1 MRYYV
6 VIRSLSLAMKQLR
19 RHLLRNLLLTLLSLL
34 IILILVASLLYF
46 YLDKQLP
53 DVDELKSVQLPIPM
67 KIYTSD
73 GQPVAEFGELHRN
86 LVRLNEVPTL
96 MVKAFLATEDQ
107 RFLEHHGVDFYGL
120 LRAASEVLITG
131 TKVQG
136 GSTIT
141 MQVARNF
148 YLSREKTFLR
158 KFTEILL
165 SLKIEREFTKDQ
177 ILELYLN
184 KIFLGNRAYGIAAAA
199 QVYFDKTLNQ
209 LTLPEMATIAGLP
222 KAPSAINPLV
232 NPIAAKQRRDHV
244 LARMFE
250 LGYISK
256 SVYESAIKTPM
267 QTHPDAESG
276 VMVKAPY
283 VAEMVRDMMYKSFGD
298 AIYTK
303 GYSVYTT
310 LNATQQLAANKALR
324 TALLAYDRRHG
335 YRGPEKN
342 IAPLDPAKLTHTLNT
357 LHHISSINDLQAAI
371 VTLITDQGVMAL
383 LSNNQS
389 ILIPWEG
396 LAWTMPQLDIT
407 QLIPPPKALRNKV
420 HVGDI
425 IRVQNQ
431 NNSWEL
437 AQIPKVQGALVA
449 LNPQNGAISALV
461 GGFDYY
467 LSKFNRVIQAER
479 QPGSGFKPFIYA
491 AALAKGYTLA
501 NVFNDAP
508 LVFDIPGRDE
518 PWRPQNDN
526 HIFSGP
532 TRLRVALAKSIN
544 LVSVRLLQ
552 AIDVPYVLA
561 YVKRFGFNPKKL
573 PRNLSLALG
582 TGEVTPIELARAYA
596 VFANGGYRIT
606 PYLINHITDEQGEI
620 IYQAEP
626 KIACE
631 DCLIGKIEPPL
642 NAKDSPFAPQAI
654 PSDIAFLMT
663 SALKDVIRY
672 GTGSQARV
680 LGRHDLAGKTGT
692 TSDYVDTWFTGFNSD
707 LVATVWIGFDQP
719 GSVLEYGA
727 KAALPMWIDFMR
739 VALQGKPERTMP
751 QPADIITASIDPMT
765 GYLLPEGAPGSIL
778 EYFRKDNLPNTSTT
792 EETIPSEE
800 FPEGQ
805 IDTIDSSQL
814 EQNTPPNNEP
824 LF

>member
-1 MRYYV
+1 M
-6 VIRSLSLAMKQLR
+6 
-19 RHLLRNLLLTLLSLL
+19 LLSLFITL
-34 IILILVASLLYF
+34 IVAASILYI

-67 KIYTSD
+67 RIYTSD
-73 GQPVAEFGELHRN
+73 GQAIAEFGELHRN
-86 LVRLNEVPTL
+86 LVKLNEVPNL

-120 LRAASEVLITG
+120 LRAATEVLLTG
-131 TKVQG
+131 SKVQG

-165 SLKIEREFTKDQ
+165 SLKIEREFTKEQ

-184 KIFLGNRAYGIAAAA
+184 KIFLGNRAYGVAAAA
-199 QVYFDKTLNQ
+199 QVYFNKTLNQ

-222 KAPSAINPLV
+222 KAPSAINPLI

-244 LARMFE
+244 LTRMFE

-256 SVYESAIKTPM
+256 ASYETAIATPM
-267 QTHPDAESG
+267 LTQAQTDTG
-276 VMVKAPY
+276 GMIKAPY
-283 VAEMVRDMMYKSFGD
+283 VAEMVRDMMYKSFGED
-298 AIYTK
+298 SYLK
-303 GYSVYTT
+303 GYNVYTT
-310 LNATQQLAANKALR
+310 INSAQQLAANKALR
-324 TALLAYDRRHG
+324 TSLLAYDKRHG
-335 YRGPEKN
+335 YRGTEKN
-342 IAPLDPAKLTHTLNT
+342 IAPLDANKVTHTLNS
-357 LHHISSINDLQAAI
+357 LHRASSINGLQAAI
-371 VTLITDQGVMAL
+371 IIAITDQVITAL
-383 LSNNQS
+383 LVNNQM
-389 ILIPWEG
+389 IFIPWQG
-396 LAWTMPQLDIT
+396 LAWTIPQLANNA
-407 QLIPPPKALRNKV
+407 LNPPPETLKNKV
-420 HVGDI
+420 HVGDV
-425 IRVQNQ
+425 IRVQETQ
-431 NNSWEL
+431 NNTWEL
-437 AQIPKVQGALVA
+437 SQIPKVQGALVA
-449 LNPQNGAISALV
+449 LNPQTGAISALV
-461 GGFDYY
+461 GGFDYN

-501 NVFNDAP
+501 NIFNDAP

-552 AIDVPYVLA
+552 AIDVPYVLT
-561 YVKRFGFNPKKL
+561 YVKRFGFNAKKL

-606 PYLINHITDEQGEI
+606 PYLIDHITNEQGQT
-620 IYQAEP
+620 IYKAEP

-631 DCLIGKIEPPL
+631 ACLRGEIPPPSADGKE
-642 NAKDSPFAPQAI
+642 SPYAPQVI
-654 PSDIAFLMT
+654 PADIAFLTT
-663 SALKDVIRY
+663 SALKDVIQY
-672 GTGSQARV
+672 GTGSQASI
-680 LGRHDLAGKTGT
+680 LNRHDLAGKTGT
-692 TSDYVDTWFTGFNSD
+692 TSDYIDTWFTGFNSN

-719 GSVLEYGA
+719 NSVLEYGS
-727 KAALPMWIDFMR
+727 KAALPMWINFMR
-739 VALQGKPERTMP
+739 VALQGQPEKTMP
-751 QPADIITASIDPMT
+751 QPSDIVTASIDPIS
-765 GYLLPEGAPGSIL
+765 GNLLPSGTPGSIL
-778 EYFRKDNLPNTSTT
+778 ECFRKDDLLRAPIQEDSVTFNTTDNSNTVTDPT
-792 EETIPSEE
+792 ENPTQSETKPQSNKEA
-800 FPEGQ
+800 G
-805 IDTIDSSQL
+805 
-814 EQNTPPNNEP
+814 EP

>member
-1 MRYYV
+1 
-6 VIRSLSLAMKQLR
+6 MKQRRR
-19 RHLLRNLLLTLLSLL
+19 RHLFRNLLLMLFSLFITLVV
-34 IILILVASLLYF
+34 VASLLYL

-67 KIYTSD
+67 RIYSSD
-73 GQPVAEFGELHRN
+73 GQPIAEFGELHRN

-120 LRAASEVLITG
+120 LRAAGEVLLTG

-165 SLKIEREFTKDQ
+165 SLKIEREFTKEQ

-232 NPIAAKQRRDHV
+232 NPIGAKQRRDHV
-244 LARMFE
+244 LTRMFE

-256 SVYESAIKTPM
+256 PIYKAAIQTPM
-267 QTHPDAESG
+267 QTHPDTDKG
-276 VMVKAPY
+276 VMLKAPY

-298 AIYTK
+298 DIYTK
-303 GYSVYTT
+303 GYNVYTT
-310 LNATQQLAANKALR
+310 LNAIQQIAANRALR
-324 TALLAYDRRHG
+324 TALLAYDRRHD

-342 IAPLDPAKLTHTLNT
+342 IGPLDPKKFAPILNT
-357 LHHISSINDLQAAI
+357 LHRISTVNDLQAAI

-383 LSNNQS
+383 LANNQS

-396 LAWTMPQLDIT
+396 LAWTMPQRDST
-407 QLIPPPKALRNKV
+407 QLNPPPEALKNKL

-431 NNSWEL
+431 NNTWQL

-461 GGFDYY
+461 GGFDYN
-467 LSKFNRVIQAER
+467 LSKFNRVTQAER

-491 AALAKGYTLA
+491 AAFAKGYTLA

-544 LVSVRLLQ
+544 LISVRLLQ
-552 AIDVPYVLA
+552 AIDVPYVLSYA
-561 YVKRFGFNPKKL
+561 KRFGFNPKKL

-596 VFANGGYRIT
+596 VFANGGYLIT
-606 PYLINHITDEQGEI
+606 PYLIDHITDEQGEV

-631 DCLIGKIEPPL
+631 DCLSGKIEAPPPD
-642 NAKDSPFAPQAI
+642 AKDSPYAPQAI
-654 PSDIAFLMT
+654 PADIAFLTT

-672 GTGSQARV
+672 GTGGQART
-680 LGRHDLAGKTGT
+680 LGRRDIAGKTGT

-719 GSVLEYGA
+719 SSVLEYGA

-751 QPADIITASIDPMT
+751 QPPDIITASIDPMT
-765 GYLLPEGAPGSIL
+765 GYLLPDGTPGSIL
-778 EYFRKDNLPNTSTT
+778 EYFRKDNLPKTPEEAGTFDTMDTATDNQTESEEVNNLQENTS
-792 EETIPSEE
+792 
-800 FPEGQ
+800 
-805 IDTIDSSQL
+805 
-814 EQNTPPNNEP
+814 NEP

>member
-1 MRYYV
+1 MKKCPSLFRRLVLMFLSFLITLV
-6 VIRSLSLAMKQLR
+6 VG
-19 RHLLRNLLLTLLSLL
+19 
-34 IILILVASLLYF
+34 ASLLYL
-46 YLDKQLP
+46 YLAKQLP
-53 DVDELKSVQLPIPM
+53 DVDELRSVQLPIPM
-67 KIYTSD
+67 RIYTSD
-73 GQPVAEFGELHRN
+73 GQAIAEFGELHRN
-86 LVRLNEVPTL
+86 LIRLNEVPTL
-96 MVKAFLATEDQ
+96 MVQAFLATEDQ

-120 LRAASEVLITG
+120 LRAASEVLVTG

-165 SLKIEREFTKDQ
+165 SLKIEREFTKDE

-199 QVYFDKTLNQ
+199 QVYFNKTLDQ

-244 LARMFE
+244 LARMLE
-250 LGYISK
+250 LGYLSEPA
-256 SVYESAIKTPM
+256 YQAAIQTPL
-267 QTHPDAESG
+267 QTHLDDANSNT
-276 VMVKAPY
+276 MIKAPY

-298 AIYTK
+298 DIYTK
-303 GYSVYTT
+303 GYNVYTT
-310 LNATQQLAANKALR
+310 LNAAQQIAANKALR
-324 TALLAYDRRHG
+324 TALLAYDHRHG

-342 IAPLDPAKLTHTLNT
+342 VGLLNPEKLAHILNE
-357 LHHISSINDLQAAI
+357 LHRTSSVNDLQAAI
-371 VTLITDQGVMAL
+371 VTMITDQGVIAL
-383 LSNNQS
+383 LANNQS
-389 ILIPWEG
+389 IIIPWEG
-396 LAWTMPQLDIT
+396 IAWTLPQLDAT
-407 QLIPPPKALRNKV
+407 QLNPPPPTLKNKV
-420 HVGDI
+420 NVGDI

-431 NNSWEL
+431 NHSWQL
-437 AQIPKVQGALVA
+437 AQLPKIQGALVA

-461 GGFDYY
+461 GGFDYN

-518 PWRPQNDN
+518 PWRPQNDTHTFN
-526 HIFSGP
+526 GP
-532 TRLRVALAKSIN
+532 TRLRVALARSVN
-544 LVSVRLLQ
+544 LISVRLLQ

-561 YVKRFGFNPKKL
+561 YAKRFGFDPKKL

-596 VFANGGYRIT
+596 VFANGGFRIT
-606 PYLINHITDEQGEI
+606 PYLINHITDEQGQT

-631 DCLIGKIEPPL
+631 DCLSGNTTPL
-642 NAKDSPFAPQAI
+642 SADAKETLYAPQAI
-654 PSDIAFLMT
+654 PTDIAFLTT
-663 SALKDVIRY
+663 SALQDVIRY
-672 GTGSQARV
+672 GTGTQAIS
-680 LGRHDLAGKTGT
+680 LGRHDLSGKTGT

-707 LVATVWIGFDQP
+707 LVATVWVGFDQP
-719 GSVLEYGA
+719 SSVQEYGA

-739 VALQGKPERTMP
+739 IALFGKPERTMP
-751 QPADIITASIDPMT
+751 QPPEIVTANIDPIT
-765 GYLLPEGAPGSIL
+765 GYLLPQGTPGSIL
-778 EYFRKDNLPNTSTT
+778 EYFRKDNLPKR
-792 EETIPSEE
+792 SEE
-800 FPEGQ
+800 EEPGTFDTMDSSTEDQ
-805 IDTIDSSQL
+805 IDNQTDNQ
-814 EQNTPPNNEP
+814 ENTMGEP

>member
-1 MRYYV
+1 M
-6 VIRSLSLAMKQLR
+6 
-19 RHLLRNLLLTLLSLL
+19 LLSLFITL
-34 IILILVASLLYF
+34 IVVASLF
-46 YLDKQLP
+46 YLYLAKQLP

-67 KIYTSD
+67 RIYTSD
-73 GQPVAEFGELHRN
+73 GQAIAEFGELHRN

-120 LRAASEVLITG
+120 LRATG
-131 TKVQG
+131 ELLLTGAKVQG

-199 QVYFDKTLNQ
+199 QVYFNKTLNQ
-209 LTLPEMATIAGLP
+209 LTLPEIATIAGLP

-250 LGYISK
+250 LGYISQPA
-256 SVYESAIKTPM
+256 YQAAIQTPM
-267 QTHPDAESG
+267 QTHSDADSSG
-276 VMVKAPY
+276 SMIKAPY

-298 AIYTK
+298 NIYTK
-303 GYSVYTT
+303 GYNVYTT
-310 LNATQQLAANKALR
+310 LNTTQQVAANKALR

-335 YRGPEKN
+335 YRGVEKN
-342 IAPLDPAKLTHTLNT
+342 IAPLDQKKLVQALNA
-357 LHHISSINDLQAAI
+357 LHRISSVNSLQAAI
-371 VTLITDQGVMAL
+371 VTTITDQGVTAL
-383 LSNNQS
+383 LANNQS
-389 ILIPWEG
+389 IIIPWEG
-396 LAWTMPQLDIT
+396 IAWTLPQLDPT
-407 QLIPPPKALRNKV
+407 QLNPPPESLKSKV

-431 NNSWEL
+431 NNAWQL

-461 GGFDYY
+461 GGFDYN

-508 LVFDIPGRDE
+508 LVFDIPGHDE

-526 HIFSGP
+526 HIFTGP
-532 TRLRVALAKSIN
+532 TRLRVALARSIN
-544 LVSVRLLQ
+544 LISVRLLQ
-552 AIDVPYVLA
+552 AINVPYVLA
-561 YVKRFGFNPKKL
+561 YAKRFGFNPKKL

-582 TGEVTPIELARAYA
+582 TGDVTPIELARAYA
-596 VFANGGYRIT
+596 VFANGGFRIT
-606 PYLINHITDEQGEI
+606 PYLIDHITDEQGQTL
-620 IYQAEP
+620 YQAEP

-631 DCLIGKIEPPL
+631 DCLTGKITLPTPDE
-642 NAKDSPFAPQAI
+642 KDSPYAPQAI
-654 PSDIAFLMT
+654 PADIAFLTT
-663 SALKDVIRY
+663 SALQDVIRY
-672 GTGSQARV
+672 GTGTQARI

-719 GSVLEYGA
+719 SSVLEYGA

-739 VALQGKPERTMP
+739 VALLGKPERTMP
-751 QPADIITASIDPMT
+751 QPPDIITASIDPIT
-765 GYLLPEGAPGSIL
+765 GYLLPEGTPGSIL
-778 EYFRKDNLPNTSTT
+778 EYFRKDNLPKIPEEEEPTAFSPMDTTT
-792 EETIPSEE
+792 E
-800 FPEGQ
+800 
-805 IDTIDSSQL
+805 SQT
-814 EQNTPPNNEP
+814 ENQSRPDNQENSTSEP

>member
-1 MRYYV
+1 MK
-6 VIRSLSLAMKQLR
+6 RSN
-19 RHLLRNLLLTLLSLL
+19 HFFRNFFLMLLSLFITL
-34 IILILVASLLYF
+34 IVVGSLFYI

-67 KIYTSD
+67 RIYTQD
-73 GQPVAEFGELHRN
+73 GQPIAEFGELHRN
-86 LVRLNEVPTL
+86 LVRLNDVPNL

-120 LRAASEVLITG
+120 LRAAGEVVLTG
-131 TKVQG
+131 SKVQG

-165 SLKIEREFTKDQ
+165 SLKIEREFTKEQ

-199 QVYFDKTLNQ
+199 QVYFNKTLNQ

-232 NPIAAKQRRDHV
+232 NPIAAKQRRNHV
-244 LARMFE
+244 LLRMYE

-256 SVYESAIKTPM
+256 AAYETAIATPM
-267 QTHPDAESG
+267 ITHPQTHAG
-276 VMVKAPY
+276 GIIKAPY
-283 VAEMVRDMMYKSFGD
+283 VAEMVRDMMYKSFGED
-298 AIYTK
+298 SYLK
-303 GYSVYTT
+303 GYNVFTT
-310 LNATQQLAANKALR
+310 INSTQQIAADAALR
-324 TALLAYDRRHG
+324 KSLLAYDKRHG
-335 YRGPEKN
+335 YRRPVKN
-342 IAPLDPAKLTHTLNT
+342 IAPLDANKVTHTLNA
-357 LHHISSINDLQAAI
+357 LHRVASINGLYAAI
-371 VTLITDQGVMAL
+371 VISVTNQAITAL
-383 LSNNQS
+383 LVNNQM
-389 ILIPWEG
+389 IFIPWQNV
-396 LAWTMPQLDIT
+396 AWTTPQLDIT
-407 QLIPPPKALRNKV
+407 YFNPPPEILKNKV
-420 HVGDI
+420 QVGDI
-425 IRVQNQ
+425 IRVQLTA
-431 NNSWEL
+431 NNTWEL
-437 AQIPKVQGALVA
+437 SQIPKVQGALVA
-449 LNPQNGAISALV
+449 LNPQTGAITALV
-461 GGFDYY
+461 GGFDYH

-544 LVSVRLLQ
+544 LISVRLLQ

-561 YVKRFGFNPKKL
+561 YAKRFGFNAKKL

-582 TGEVTPIELARAYA
+582 TGEVTPLELARAYA
-596 VFANGGYRIT
+596 VFANGGFRIT
-606 PYLINHITDEQGEI
+606 PYLIDHITNEQGQI
-620 IYQAEP
+620 IYKAEP

-631 DCLIGKIEPPL
+631 ACLRGEIELPSDGKE
-642 NAKDSPFAPQAI
+642 SPYAPDVI
-654 PSDIAFLMT
+654 PADIAFLMT

-672 GTGSQARV
+672 GTGSQANV
-680 LGRHDLAGKTGT
+680 LNRNDLAGKTGT
-692 TSDYVDTWFTGFNSD
+692 TSDYVDTWFTGFNSNI
-707 LVATVWIGFDQP
+707 VATVWIGFDKP
-719 GSVLEYGA
+719 HSVQEYGA

-739 VALQGKPERTMP
+739 VALKGQAEKTMP
-751 QPADIITASIDPMT
+751 QPPDIVTASIDPLT
-765 GYLLPEGAPGSIL
+765 GNLLPNGTPGSVL
-778 EYFRKDNLPNTSTT
+778 EYFRKDNLEKLSTQEDNLSLTTPDTYEIPTDSTEIQTQTESTS
-792 EETIPSEE
+792 
-800 FPEGQ
+800 
-805 IDTIDSSQL
+805 L
-814 EQNTPPNNEP
+814 ENQENSGDIGEP
-824 LF
+824 VF

>member
-1 MRYYV
+1 M
-6 VIRSLSLAMKQLR
+6 
-19 RHLLRNLLLTLLSLL
+19 LLSLFITL
-34 IILILVASLLYF
+34 IVAASILYI

-67 KIYTSD
+67 RIYTSD
-73 GQPVAEFGELHRN
+73 GQAIAEFGELHRN
-86 LVRLNEVPTL
+86 LVKLNEVPNL

-120 LRAASEVLITG
+120 LRAATEVLLTG
-131 TKVQG
+131 SKVQG

-165 SLKIEREFTKDQ
+165 SLKIEREFTKEQ

-184 KIFLGNRAYGIAAAA
+184 KIFLGNRAYGVAAAA
-199 QVYFDKTLNQ
+199 QVYFNKTLNQ

-222 KAPSAINPLV
+222 KAPSAINPLI

-244 LARMFE
+244 LTRMFE

-256 SVYESAIKTPM
+256 ASYETAIATPM
-267 QTHPDAESG
+267 LTQAQTDTG
-276 VMVKAPY
+276 GMIKAPY
-283 VAEMVRDMMYKSFGD
+283 VAEMVRDMMYKSFGED
-298 AIYTK
+298 SYLK
-303 GYSVYTT
+303 GYNVYTT
-310 LNATQQLAANKALR
+310 INSAQQLAANKALR
-324 TALLAYDRRHG
+324 TSLLAYDKRHG
-335 YRGPEKN
+335 YRGTEKN
-342 IAPLDPAKLTHTLNT
+342 IAPLDANKVTHTLNS
-357 LHHISSINDLQAAI
+357 LHRASSINGLQAAI
-371 VTLITDQGVMAL
+371 IIAITDQVITAL
-383 LSNNQS
+383 LVNNQM
-389 ILIPWEG
+389 IFIPWQG
-396 LAWTMPQLDIT
+396 LAWTIPQLANNA
-407 QLIPPPKALRNKV
+407 LNPPPETLKNKV
-420 HVGDI
+420 HVGDV
-425 IRVQNQ
+425 IRVQETQ
-431 NNSWEL
+431 NNTWEL
-437 AQIPKVQGALVA
+437 SQIPKVQGALVA
-449 LNPQNGAISALV
+449 LNPQTGAISALV
-461 GGFDYY
+461 GGFDYN

-501 NVFNDAP
+501 NIFNDAP

-552 AIDVPYVLA
+552 AIDVPYVLT
-561 YVKRFGFNPKKL
+561 YVKRFGFNAKKL

-606 PYLINHITDEQGEI
+606 PYLIDHITNEQGQT
-620 IYQAEP
+620 IYKAEP

-631 DCLIGKIEPPL
+631 ACLRGEIPPPSADGKE
-642 NAKDSPFAPQAI
+642 SPYAPQVI
-654 PSDIAFLMT
+654 PADIAFLTT
-663 SALKDVIRY
+663 SALKDVIQY
-672 GTGSQARV
+672 GTGSQASI
-680 LGRHDLAGKTGT
+680 LNRHDLAGKTGT
-692 TSDYVDTWFTGFNSD
+692 TSDYVDTWFTGFNSN

-719 GSVLEYGA
+719 NSVLEYGS
-727 KAALPMWIDFMR
+727 KAALPMWINFMR
-739 VALQGKPERTMP
+739 VALQGQPEKTMP
-751 QPADIITASIDPMT
+751 QPSDIVTASIDPIS
-765 GYLLPEGAPGSIL
+765 GNLLPSGTPGSIL
-778 EYFRKDNLPNTSTT
+778 EYFRKDDLLRAPIQEDSVTFNTTDNSNTVTDPTENLTQS
-792 EETIPSEE
+792 ETKPQSNKEA
-800 FPEGQ
+800 G
-805 IDTIDSSQL
+805 
-814 EQNTPPNNEP
+814 EP

>member
-1 MRYYV
+1 
-6 VIRSLSLAMKQLR
+6 MKKSSAIF
-19 RHLLRNLLLTLLSLL
+19 RNLFLMLTSLFITL
-34 IILILVASLLYF
+34 IVVGSLLYL

-67 KIYTSD
+67 RIYSSD
-73 GQPVAEFGELHRN
+73 GQPIAEFGELHRN
-86 LVRLNEVPTL
+86 LVKLDEVPTT

-120 LRAASEVLITG
+120 LRAASELLLTG
-131 TKVQG
+131 SKVQG

-148 YLSREKTFLR
+148 YLTREKTFLR

-209 LTLPEMATIAGLP
+209 LTLPEIATIAGLP
-222 KAPSAINPLV
+222 KAPSAINPIV

-256 SVYESAIKTPM
+256 PIYENAIQTPM
-267 QTHPDAESG
+267 LTNHNNENNG
-276 VMVKAPY
+276 MLKAPY
-283 VAEMVRDMMYKSFGD
+283 VAEMVRDLMYKSFGD
-298 AIYTK
+298 DIYRK

-310 LNATQQLAANKALR
+310 LNTTQQMAANKAVAD
-324 TALLAYDRRHG
+324 ALIAYDRRHG

-342 IAPLDPAKLTHTLNT
+342 IGPLDPKKLALALNN
-357 LHHISSINDLQAAI
+357 LHRMPAVNDLQTAI
-371 VTLITDQGVMAL
+371 VTLITDEGVMAL
-383 LSNNQS
+383 LANNQT
-389 ILIPWEG
+389 ILIPWTG
-396 LAWTMPQLDIT
+396 LAWTIPKLDMTRLTENIDI
-407 QLIPPPKALRNKV
+407 LKNKL
-420 HVGDI
+420 HEGDI
-425 IRVQNQ
+425 IRVQNK
-431 NNSWEL
+431 NNTWQL
-437 AQIPKVQGALVA
+437 AQIPKVQGALIA

-461 GGFDYY
+461 GGFDYN
-467 LSKFNRVIQAER
+467 LSKFNRVTQAER

-501 NVFNDAP
+501 NIFNDAA
-508 LVFDIPGRDE
+508 LVFNIPGRDE

-552 AIDVPYVLA
+552 AIDVSYVLS
-561 YVKRFGFNPKKL
+561 YVKRFGFDAKKL

-582 TGEVTPIELARAYA
+582 TGEVTPFELARAYA
-596 VFANGGYRIT
+596 VFANGGYSIG
-606 PYLINHITDEQGEI
+606 PYLIDHITDEQGHI

-631 DCLIGKIEPPL
+631 DCLTGKIKPAEFQ
-642 NAKDSPFAPQAI
+642 AKENIYAPQAI
-654 PSDIAFLMT
+654 PADIAFLTT
-663 SALKDVIRY
+663 SALKDVIHY
-672 GTGSQARV
+672 GTGYQAKS
-680 LGRHDLAGKTGT
+680 LGRNDLAGKTGT
-692 TSDYVDTWFTGFNSD
+692 TSDYVDTWFSGFNSD

-719 GSVLEYGA
+719 TSVLEYGA
-727 KAALPMWIDFMR
+727 KTALPMWIDFMR
-739 VALQGKPERTMP
+739 TALQGKPERTMP
-751 QPADIITASIDPMT
+751 QPPDIISASIDPIT
-765 GYLLPEGAPGSIL
+765 GYLLPEGTSGSIL
-778 EYFRKDNLPNTSTT
+778 EYFRKDNLPKSPAEDDPFNLPLFDNTEDQTDPASG
-792 EETIPSEE
+792 IA
-800 FPEGQ
+800 
-805 IDTIDSSQL
+805 
-814 EQNTPPNNEP
+814 NTQDNTNNEP

>member
-1 MRYYV
+1 
-6 VIRSLSLAMKQLR
+6 MKQR
-19 RHLLRNLLLTLLSLL
+19 PHFLRNLLFMLLSLIITL
-34 IILILVASLLYF
+34 IVAASLLYL

-67 KIYTSD
+67 RIYSSD
-73 GQPVAEFGELHRN
+73 GQPIAEFGELHRN

-96 MVKAFLATEDQ
+96 MVQAFLATEDQ

-131 TKVQG
+131 AKVQG

-199 QVYFDKTLNQ
+199 QVYFNKTLNQ

-250 LGYISK
+250 LGYITK
-256 SVYESAIKTPM
+256 PTYEVAIQTPM
-267 QTHPDAESG
+267 QTHPDTEKD
-276 VMVKAPY
+276 VMLKAPY

-298 AIYTK
+298 SIYTK
-303 GYSVYTT
+303 GYNVYTT
-310 LNATQQLAANKALR
+310 LDTTQQLAANKALR
-324 TALLAYDRRHG
+324 MALLAYDRRHG

-342 IAPLDPAKLTHTLNT
+342 IGPLNPQKLMYALNA
-357 LHHISSINDLQAAI
+357 LHRISSINDLQAAI

-383 LSNNQS
+383 LANNQS

-396 LAWTMPQLDIT
+396 LAWTMPQLDST
-407 QLIPPPKALRNKV
+407 KLNPPPEALKNEL
-420 HVGDI
+420 HIGDI

-431 NNSWEL
+431 NNTWQL
-437 AQIPKVQGALVA
+437 AQIPKIQGALVA
-449 LNPQNGAISALV
+449 LNPQNGAITALV
-461 GGFDYY
+461 GGFDYN

-544 LVSVRLLQ
+544 LISVRLLQ
-552 AIDVPYVLA
+552 AIDVPYVLSYA
-561 YVKRFGFNPKKL
+561 KRFGFNPKKL

-582 TGEVTPIELARAYA
+582 TGEVTPIELAQAYA
-596 VFANGGYRIT
+596 VLANGGYRIT
-606 PYLINHITDEQGEI
+606 PYLIDHISDEQGEI

-626 KIACE
+626 KTACE
-631 DCLIGKIEPPL
+631 SCVTGKVDPLPPD
-642 NAKDSPFAPQAI
+642 AKESPYAPQTI
-654 PSDIAFLMT
+654 PADIAFLTT

-672 GTGSQARV
+672 GTGSQARS
-680 LGRHDLAGKTGT
+680 LGRSDLAGKTGT

-707 LVATVWIGFDQP
+707 LVTTVWVGFDQP
-719 GSVLEYGA
+719 SSVLEYGA

-739 VALQGKPERTMP
+739 VALQGKPERSMP
-751 QPADIITASIDPMT
+751 QPPDIITASIDPIS
-765 GYLLPEGAPGSIL
+765 GYLLPAGSPGSIL
-778 EYFRKDNLPNTSTT
+778 EYFRKYNLPKTPEEAGSDAIETTNDNQTENDALPESSQENTS
-792 EETIPSEE
+792 
-800 FPEGQ
+800 
-805 IDTIDSSQL
+805 
-814 EQNTPPNNEP
+814 NEP

>member
-1 MRYYV
+1 
-6 VIRSLSLAMKQLR
+6 MKKR
-19 RHLLRNLLLTLLSLL
+19 PHLFRNLLLMLISLFITL
-34 IILILVASLLYF
+34 IIVASLFYL

-53 DVDELKSVQLPIPM
+53 DVDELKSVRLPIPM
-67 KIYTSD
+67 RIYTHQ
-73 GQPVAEFGELHRN
+73 GQPIAEFGELHRN

-96 MVKAFLATEDQ
+96 MVQAFLATEDQ

-131 TKVQG
+131 SKVQG

-165 SLKIEREFTKDQ
+165 SLKIEREFTKEQ

-222 KAPSAINPLV
+222 KAPSAINPIV

-256 SVYESAIKTPM
+256 PVYKAAIKTPIK
-267 QTHPDAESG
+267 TRPDTEISS
-276 VMVKAPY
+276 MLKAPY

-298 AIYTK
+298 DIYMK
-303 GYSVYTT
+303 GYNVYTT
-310 LNATQQLAANKALR
+310 LNTSQQIAANNALSD
-324 TALLAYDRRHG
+324 ALLAYDRRHG

-342 IAPLDPAKLTHTLNT
+342 IGPLDPKKLILALNT
-357 LHHISSINDLQAAI
+357 LHRIPTINDLQPAI
-371 VTLITDQGVMAL
+371 VMLITDEGVMAL
-383 LSNNQS
+383 LANNQS
-389 ILIPWEG
+389 ITIPWAG
-396 LAWTMPQLDIT
+396 LAWTIPQLDST
-407 QLIPPPKALRNKV
+407 QLTSPPEALKDKV
-420 HVGDI
+420 HIGDI
-425 IRVQNQ
+425 IRVQHNKNTWQ
-431 NNSWEL
+431 L

-461 GGFDYY
+461 GGFDYN

-479 QPGSGFKPFIYA
+479 QPGSAFKPFIYA

-508 LVFDIPGRDE
+508 LIFDIPGRDE

-526 HIFSGP
+526 HTFGGP
-532 TRLRVALAKSIN
+532 TRLRVALAKSVN

-552 AIDVPYVLA
+552 AINVPYVLA
-561 YVKRFGFNPKKL
+561 YAKRFGFNPKKL

-582 TGEVTPIELARAYA
+582 TGEVTPIELTRAYA

-606 PYLINHITDEQGEI
+606 PYLIDHITNEQGDI

-631 DCLIGKIEPPL
+631 ACIMGRIDAPAPD
-642 NAKDSPFAPQAI
+642 AKDNPYAPQAI
-654 PSDIAFLMT
+654 PPDIAFLTT

-672 GTGSQARV
+672 GTGYQARS
-680 LGRHDLAGKTGT
+680 LGRRDIAGKTGT
-692 TSDYVDTWFTGFNSD
+692 TSDYVDTWFSGFNND

-719 GSVLEYGA
+719 TSVLEYGA

-739 VALQGKPERTMP
+739 VALKGKPERTMP

-765 GYLLPEGAPGSIL
+765 GYLLPEGTPGSIL
-778 EYFRKDNLPNTSTT
+778 EYFRKDNLPKTPIEKELLNFPSMDNIDNQTGTETTPDNLQDNTSA
-792 EETIPSEE
+792 
-800 FPEGQ
+800 
-805 IDTIDSSQL
+805 
-814 EQNTPPNNEP
+814 EP

>member
-6 VIRSLSLAMKQLR
+6 VIESLPLTMKQHR
-19 RHLLRNLLLTLLSLL
+19 PPLLRNLLLMLLSLL
-34 IILILVASLLYF
+34 ITLIFVAGVLYM

-53 DVDELKSVQLPIPM
+53 NVDELKSVRLPIPM

-73 GQPVAEFGELHRN
+73 GQPIAEFGELHRN

-96 MVKAFLATEDQ
+96 MVNAFLATEDQ

-120 LRAASEVLITG
+120 LRAASELLITG
-131 TKVQG
+131 NKVQG

-165 SLKIEREFTKDQ
+165 SFKIEREFTKDQ

-199 QVYFDKTLNQ
+199 QIYFDKALNQ
-209 LTLPEMATIAGLP
+209 LTLPEIATIAGLP

-244 LARMFE
+244 LARMLE
-250 LGYISK
+250 LGYISRPA
-256 SVYESAIKTPM
+256 YEAAIKTPM
-267 QTHPDAESG
+267 QTHPNTETEG
-276 VMVKAPY
+276 MIKAPY

-298 AIYTK
+298 NIYTK

-310 LNATQQLAANKALR
+310 LNTAQQIAANKALR
-324 TALLAYDRRHG
+324 TALLAYDLRHG

-342 IAPLDPAKLTHTLNT
+342 IGPLNPAKLTHALST
-357 LHHISSINDLQAAI
+357 LHRIASINDLQAAI

-383 LSNNQS
+383 LPNNQS

-396 LAWTMPQLDIT
+396 LAWTMPQLDST
-407 QLIPPPKALRNKV
+407 QLNSPPEALKNKL
-420 HVGDI
+420 HIGDI

-431 NNSWEL
+431 NNSWTL

-461 GGFDYY
+461 GGFDYN
-467 LSKFNRVIQAER
+467 LSKFNRVIQAAR

-552 AIDVPYVLA
+552 AIDIPYVLTYA
-561 YVKRFGFNPKKL
+561 KRFGFNPKKL

-582 TGEVTPIELARAYA
+582 TGEVTPIELARGYA
-596 VFANGGYRIT
+596 VFANGGYRVT
-606 PYLINHITDEQGEI
+606 PYLIDHITDEQGEI

-631 DCLIGKIEPPL
+631 DCIIGKIESPAPDV
-642 NAKDSPFAPQAI
+642 KDNPFAPQAI
-654 PSDIAFLMT
+654 PPDIAFLMT
-663 SALKDVIRY
+663 STLKDVIRY
-672 GTGSQARV
+672 GTGSQARS

-719 GSVLEYGA
+719 SSVLEYGA
-727 KAALPMWIDFMR
+727 KTALPMWIDFMR

-751 QPADIITASIDPMT
+751 QPPDIITASIDPMT
-765 GYLLPEGAPGSIL
+765 GYLLPEGTPGSIF
-778 EYFRKDNLPNTSTT
+778 EYFRKDNLPRIAT
-792 EETIPSEE
+792 EETIPLE
-800 FPEGQ
+800 PKNQEGAADLPQTEIQNNSQ
-805 IDTIDSSQL
+805 I
-814 EQNTPPNNEP
+814 NEP

>member
-1 MRYYV
+1 
-6 VIRSLSLAMKQLR
+6 MKKR
-19 RHLLRNLLLTLLSLL
+19 PSVLRNLLLMLISLF
-34 IILILVASLLYF
+34 ITFIVVASLVYL

-67 KIYTSD
+67 RIYSSD
-73 GQPVAEFGELHRN
+73 GQPIAEFGELHRN

-120 LRAASEVLITG
+120 LRAASELLITG

-184 KIFLGNRAYGIAAAA
+184 KIYLGNRAYGIAAAA
-199 QVYFDKTLNQ
+199 QVYFDKALNQ

-222 KAPSAINPLV
+222 KAPSAINPIV
-232 NPIAAKQRRDHV
+232 NPIAARQRRDHV

-256 SVYESAIKTPM
+256 PVYENAIQTPM
-267 QTHPDAESG
+267 QTRPDTETSG
-276 VMVKAPY
+276 MLKAPY

-298 AIYTK
+298 NIYTK
-303 GYSVYTT
+303 GYNVYTT
-310 LNATQQLAANKALR
+310 LNTTQQIAANRALSD
-324 TALLAYDRRHG
+324 ALLAYDRRHG

-342 IAPLDPAKLTHTLNT
+342 IGPLDPKKLALALNT
-357 LHHISSINDLQAAI
+357 LHRIPTVNDLQAATI
-371 VTLITDQGVMAL
+371 TLITDEGVMAL
-383 LSNNQS
+383 LANHQS
-389 ILIPWEG
+389 ILIPWAG
-396 LAWTMPQLDIT
+396 LAWTIPQLDST
-407 QLIPPPKALRNKV
+407 QLTSPPEALKDKV
-420 HVGDI
+420 HIGDI

-431 NNSWEL
+431 NNIWQL

-461 GGFDYY
+461 GGFDYNV
-467 LSKFNRVIQAER
+467 SKFNRVIQAER

-552 AIDVPYVLA
+552 AIDVPYVLSYA
-561 YVKRFGFNPKKL
+561 KRFGFNPKKL

-606 PYLINHITDEQGEI
+606 PYLIDHITNEQGDV

-631 DCLIGKIEPPL
+631 DCLTGKIEAPAPD
-642 NAKDSPFAPQAI
+642 AKDNPYAPQAI
-654 PSDIAFLMT
+654 PADIAFLTT
-663 SALKDVIRY
+663 SALKDVVRY
-672 GTGSQARV
+672 GTGYQARS
-680 LGRHDLAGKTGT
+680 LGRSDIAGKTGT
-692 TSDYVDTWFTGFNSD
+692 TSDYVDTWFSGFNSD

-719 GSVLEYGA
+719 TSVLEYGA
-727 KAALPMWIDFMR
+727 KTALPMWIDFMR
-739 VALQGKPERTMP
+739 AALHGKPERTMP
-751 QPADIITASIDPMT
+751 QPPDIITASIDPMT
-765 GYLLPEGAPGSIL
+765 GYLLPEGTPGSIL
-778 EYFRKDNLPNTSTT
+778 EYFRKDNLPKT
-792 EETIPSEE
+792 PSEE
-800 FPEGQ
+800 DLSNFPSPDNTDNQTGTESEPANIQ
-805 IDTIDSSQL
+805 DNTSS
-814 EQNTPPNNEP
+814 EP

>member
-1 MRYYV
+1 MK
-6 VIRSLSLAMKQLR
+6 RSN
-19 RHLLRNLLLTLLSLL
+19 HFFRNLFLMLLSLL
-34 IILILVASLLYF
+34 ITLIVAASILYI

-67 KIYTSD
+67 RIYTND
-73 GQPVAEFGELHRN
+73 GQPIAEFGELHRN
-86 LVRLNEVPTL
+86 LVRLNEVPNL

-120 LRAASEVLITG
+120 LRAAAEVLLTG
-131 TKVQG
+131 SKVQG

-148 YLSREKTFLR
+148 YLTREKTFLR

-165 SLKIEREFTKDQ
+165 SLKIEREFTKEQ

-199 QVYFDKTLNQ
+199 QVYFNKTLNQ

-222 KAPSAINPLV
+222 KAPSVINPIV

-244 LARMFE
+244 LTRMLE

-256 SVYESAIKTPM
+256 SSYEVAIATPM
-267 QTHPDAESG
+267 LTHTQSDAG
-276 VMVKAPY
+276 GMIKAPY
-283 VAEMVRDMMYKSFGD
+283 VAEMVRDMMYKSFGED
-298 AIYTK
+298 IYLK
-303 GYSVYTT
+303 GYNVYTT
-310 LNATQQLAANKALR
+310 INSIQQIAANKALR
-324 TALLAYDRRHG
+324 TTLLAYDKRHE

-342 IAPLDPAKLTHTLNT
+342 IAPLDANKVIHTLNA
-357 LHHISSINDLQAAI
+357 LHRVSSINGLQAALI
-371 VTLITDQGVMAL
+371 IAITDQAITAL
-383 LSNNQS
+383 LVNNQM
-389 ILIPWEG
+389 IFIPWQG
-396 LAWTMPQLDIT
+396 LAWTVPQLD
-407 QLIPPPKALRNKV
+407 LNNLNPPPAVLKNKV
-420 HVGDI
+420 HVGDV
-425 IRVQNQ
+425 IRVQLTP
-431 NNSWEL
+431 NNTWEL
-437 AQIPKVQGALVA
+437 SQIPKVQGALVA
-449 LNPQNGAISALV
+449 LNPQTGAISALV
-461 GGFDYY
+461 GGFDYN
-467 LSKFNRVIQAER
+467 LSKFNRVVQAER

-544 LVSVRLLQ
+544 LISVRLLQ
-552 AIDVPYVLA
+552 AIGVPYALT

-596 VFANGGYRIT
+596 VFANGGYRVT
-606 PYLINHITDEQGEI
+606 PFLIDHITDEQGQI
-620 IYQAEP
+620 IYKAEP

-631 DCLIGKIEPPL
+631 ACLYGETELPSPDV
-642 NAKDSPFAPQAI
+642 KDSPYAPQVI
-654 PSDIAFLMT
+654 PADIAFLMT
-663 SALKDVIRY
+663 SALKDVILY
-672 GTGSQARV
+672 GTGSQAKV
-680 LGRHDLAGKTGT
+680 LNRRDLAGKTGT
-692 TSDYVDTWFTGFNSD
+692 TSDYVDTWFTGFNSN

-719 GSVLEYGA
+719 SSVLEYGA

-739 VALQGKPERTMP
+739 IALQGQPEKTMP
-751 QPADIITASIDPMT
+751 QPSDIVTASIDPISGNLVANGT
-765 GYLLPEGAPGSIL
+765 PGSIL
-778 EYFRKDNLPNTSTT
+778 EYFRKDDLSRISTEEDSVPFNAIDNPSDNSSENNTPIDATSTT
-792 EETIPSEE
+792 A
-800 FPEGQ
+800 
-805 IDTIDSSQL
+805 
-814 EQNTPPNNEP
+814 EQSNNNSNSEP

>member
-1 MRYYV
+1 MRYYI
-6 VIRSLSLAMKQLR
+6 VIKSLFLIMKQHR
-19 RHLLRNLLLTLLSLL
+19 TPLRNLLLMLISLL
-34 IILILVASLLYF
+34 ITLIVVASFLYL

-73 GQPVAEFGELHRN
+73 GQPIAEFGELHRN

-120 LRAASEVLITG
+120 LRAASELLITG
-131 TKVQG
+131 NKVQG

-148 YLSREKTFLR
+148 YLSREKTFMR

-232 NPIAAKQRRDHV
+232 NPVAAKQRRDHV
-244 LARMFE
+244 LTRMFE
-250 LGYISK
+250 LGYILK
-256 SVYESAIKTPM
+256 SVYEAAIQTPM
-267 QTHPDAESG
+267 QTHPDTESEG
-276 VMVKAPY
+276 MIKAPY

-298 AIYTK
+298 DIYTK

-310 LNATQQLAANKALR
+310 LNTVQQIAANKALR
-324 TALLAYDRRHG
+324 TALLAYDSRHG

-342 IAPLDPAKLTHTLNT
+342 ISPLDPAKLTHALNV
-357 LHHISSINDLQAAI
+357 LHRIASINDLQAAI
-371 VTLITDQGVMAL
+371 VTLVTDQGVLAL

-396 LAWTMPQLDIT
+396 FAWTIPQLDIT
-407 QLIPPPKALRNKV
+407 QLNPPPETLKDKV

-431 NNSWEL
+431 NNAWQL

-461 GGFDYY
+461 GGFDYN
-467 LSKFNRVIQAER
+467 LSKFNRVVQAER

-561 YVKRFGFNPKKL
+561 YAKRFGFNPKKL

-582 TGEVTPIELARAYA
+582 TGEVTPIELARGYA
-596 VFANGGYRIT
+596 VFANGGYRVT
-606 PYLINHITDEQGEI
+606 PYLIDHITNEQGEI

-631 DCLIGKIEPPL
+631 DCLTGKIEPPPL
-642 NAKDSPFAPQAI
+642 DAKDSPFAPQAI
-654 PSDIAFLMT
+654 PPDIAFLMT

-672 GTGSQARV
+672 GTGIQARV
-680 LGRHDLAGKTGT
+680 LDRHDLAGKTGT

-719 GSVLEYGA
+719 SSVLEYGA
-727 KAALPMWIDFMR
+727 KAALPMWVDFMR
-739 VALQGKPERTMP
+739 VALQGKPEKTMP
-751 QPADIITASIDPMT
+751 QPPDIITASIDPMT
-765 GYLLPEGAPGSIL
+765 GYLLPDGTPGSIL
-778 EYFRKDNLPNTSTT
+778 EYFRKDNLPKMPAEDAIPL
-792 EETIPSEE
+792 EEVSEE
-800 FPEGQ
+800 QQGTIEPSQ
-805 IDTIDSSQL
+805 IEIQNNSQ
-814 EQNTPPNNEP
+814 NNEP

>member
-1 MRYYV
+1 
-6 VIRSLSLAMKQLR
+6 MKQR
-19 RHLLRNLLLTLLSLL
+19 FRLLRNLLLMLLSLFITL
-34 IILILVASLLYF
+34 IVMVGFLYL

-53 DVDELKSVQLPIPM
+53 DVDELRSVQLPIPM

-73 GQPVAEFGELHRN
+73 GQPIAEFGELHRN

-120 LRAASEVLITG
+120 LRAAGELLLTG
-131 TKVQG
+131 NKVQG

-184 KIFLGNRAYGIAAAA
+184 KIFLGNRAYGISAAA

-244 LARMFE
+244 LARMLE

-256 SVYESAIKTPM
+256 SVYKAAIETPM
-267 QTHPDAESG
+267 LTHPDTEIEG
-276 VMVKAPY
+276 MIKAPY

-298 AIYTK
+298 DIYTK
-303 GYSVYTT
+303 GYNVYTT
-310 LNATQQLAANKALR
+310 LNTAQQIAANKALR
-324 TALLAYDRRHG
+324 KALLAYDRRHG

-342 IAPLDPAKLTHTLNT
+342 IGPLDAAKLTHALNA
-357 LHHISSINDLQAAI
+357 LHRISSVNDLQAAL
-371 VTLITDQGVMAL
+371 VTLITDQGILAL
-383 LSNNQS
+383 LANNQS

-396 LAWTMPQLDIT
+396 LAWTVPQLDVT
-407 QLIPPPKALRNKV
+407 QINPLPEALREKV
-420 HVGDI
+420 HLGDI
-425 IRVQNQ
+425 IRVQKH
-431 NNSWEL
+431 NNAWQL
-437 AQIPKVQGALVA
+437 TQIPKVQGALVA
-449 LNPQNGAISALV
+449 LNPQNGAITALV
-461 GGFDYY
+461 GGFDYN

-544 LVSVRLLQ
+544 LVSIRLLQ
-552 AIDVPYVLA
+552 AIDIPYVLA

-573 PRNLSLALG
+573 PHNLSLALG
-582 TGEVTPIELARAYA
+582 TGEVTPIELARGYA
-596 VFANGGYRIT
+596 VFANGGYRVT
-606 PYLINHITDEQGEI
+606 PYLIDHITDEQNEI

-631 DCLIGKIEPPL
+631 ECLTGKIEAPSP
-642 NAKDSPFAPQAI
+642 NAKDSPFAPQAV
-654 PSDIAFLMT
+654 PADIAFLMT

-672 GTGSQARV
+672 GTGSLARS

-719 GSVLEYGA
+719 SSVLEYGS

-751 QPADIITASIDPMT
+751 QPPDIITASIDPMT
-765 GYLLPEGAPGSIL
+765 GYLLPEGSPGSIL
-778 EYFRKDNLPNTSTT
+778 EYFRKDNLPK
-792 EETIPSEE
+792 IPVDE
-800 FPEGQ
+800 
-805 IDTIDSSQL
+805 DTNQL
-814 EQNTPPNNEP
+814 ENSSVEQINTDNAEKEEIQINQTNEP

>member
-1 MRYYV
+1 MAS
-6 VIRSLSLAMKQLR
+6 VINTPTMKKHS
-19 RHLLRNLLLTLLSLL
+19 HLLRNLLLSLFGL
-34 IILILVASLLYF
+34 FITFIVIATCLYV

-67 KIYTSD
+67 RIYTRD
-73 GQPVAEFGELHRN
+73 GQPIAEFGELHRN

-120 LRAASEVLITG
+120 TRAAMELLITG

-148 YLSREKTFLR
+148 YLTREKTFLR

-165 SLKIEREFTKDQ
+165 SLKIEREFSKDQ

-184 KIFLGNRAYGIAAAA
+184 KIFLGNRAYGIAAAS

-222 KAPSAINPLV
+222 KAPSLINPLV

-244 LARMFE
+244 LTRMFE

-256 SVYESAIKTPM
+256 SAYEAAIKTPM
-267 QTHPDAESG
+267 QTHLDIDAG
-276 VMVKAPY
+276 GMVKAPY

-303 GYSVYTT
+303 GYNVYTT
-310 LNATQQLAANKALR
+310 INTAQQIAANNSL
-324 TALLAYDRRHG
+324 TDTLLSYDRRHG
-335 YRGPEKN
+335 YRGPETN
-342 IAPLDPAKLTHTLNT
+342 YAPLDAEKLTQVINK
-357 LHHISSINDLQAAI
+357 LHRIPAVNDLQAAI
-371 VTLITDQGVMAL
+371 VTFINDKGVTAL
-383 LSNNQS
+383 LANNQP
-389 ILIPWEG
+389 IIIPWSG
-396 LAWTMPQLDIT
+396 IAWIIPKLDTSQLN
-407 QLIPPPKALRNKV
+407 PPPEALKDKV
-420 HVGDI
+420 HVGDL

-431 NNSWEL
+431 NNTWQL
-437 AQIPKVQGALVA
+437 AQIPNVQAALVA
-449 LNPQNGAISALV
+449 LNPQNGAITSLV
-461 GGFDYY
+461 GGFDYN

-479 QPGSGFKPFIYA
+479 QSGSGFKPFIYA

-501 NVFNDAP
+501 NIFNDAP
-508 LVFDIPGRDE
+508 LVFNIPGRDE

-552 AIDVPYVLA
+552 AIDIPYALSYA
-561 YVKRFGFNPKKL
+561 KRFGFNPKKL

-582 TGEVTPIELARAYA
+582 TGEVTPLELARAYA
-596 VFANGGYRIT
+596 VFANGGYLIT
-606 PYLINHITDEQGEI
+606 PYLIDHITDEQGEV

-631 DCLIGKIEPPL
+631 ECLTGKIQSPPL
-642 NAKDSPFAPQAI
+642 PTAKDSPYAPQAI
-654 PSDIAFLMT
+654 PADIAFLMT

-672 GTGSQARV
+672 GTGTQAQR
-680 LGRHDLAGKTGT
+680 LHRDDLAGKTGT

-719 GSVLEYGA
+719 SSVREYGA
-727 KAALPMWIDFMR
+727 KAALPMWIDFMHI
-739 VALQGKPERTMP
+739 ALQGKPEKTMP
-751 QPADIITASIDPMT
+751 QPDDIIVANIDPIA
-765 GYLLPEGAPGSIL
+765 GYLVPEGTPGAIL
-778 EYFRKDNLPNTSTT
+778 EYFRKDNLPEQPLEAEPGASMDNAVDNQN
-792 EETIPSEE
+792 EN
-800 FPEGQ
+800 
-805 IDTIDSSQL
+805 TIDKQS
-814 EQNTPPNNEP
+814 ENTEEP

>member
-1 MRYYV
+1 M
-6 VIRSLSLAMKQLR
+6 
-19 RHLLRNLLLTLLSLL
+19 LLSLL
-34 IILILVASLLYF
+34 ITLIVAASILYI

-67 KIYTSD
+67 RIYTSD
-73 GQPVAEFGELHRN
+73 GQAIAEFGELHRN
-86 LVRLNEVPTL
+86 LVKLNEVPNL

-120 LRAASEVLITG
+120 LRAATEVLLTG
-131 TKVQG
+131 SKVQG

-165 SLKIEREFTKDQ
+165 SLKIEREFTKEQ

-184 KIFLGNRAYGIAAAA
+184 KIFLGNRAYGVAAAA
-199 QVYFDKTLNQ
+199 QVYFNKTLNQ

-222 KAPSAINPLV
+222 KAPSAINPLI

-244 LARMFE
+244 LTRMFE

-256 SVYESAIKTPM
+256 ASYETAIATPM
-267 QTHPDAESG
+267 LTQVQTDTG
-276 VMVKAPY
+276 GMIKAPY
-283 VAEMVRDMMYKSFGD
+283 VAEMVRDMMYKSFGED
-298 AIYTK
+298 SYLK
-303 GYSVYTT
+303 GYNVYTT
-310 LNATQQLAANKALR
+310 ISSAQQLAANKALR
-324 TALLAYDRRHG
+324 TSLLAYDKRHG
-335 YRGPEKN
+335 YRGTEKN
-342 IAPLDPAKLTHTLNT
+342 IAPLDANKVTHTLNS
-357 LHHISSINDLQAAI
+357 LHRASSINGLQAAI
-371 VTLITDQGVMAL
+371 IIAITDQVITAL
-383 LSNNQS
+383 LVNNQM
-389 ILIPWEG
+389 IFIPWQG
-396 LAWTMPQLDIT
+396 LAWTIPQLANNA
-407 QLIPPPKALRNKV
+407 LNPPPETLKNKV
-420 HVGDI
+420 HVGDV
-425 IRVQNQ
+425 IRVQETQ
-431 NNSWEL
+431 NNTWEL
-437 AQIPKVQGALVA
+437 SQIPKVQGALVA
-449 LNPQNGAISALV
+449 LNPQTGAISALV
-461 GGFDYY
+461 GGFDYN

-501 NVFNDAP
+501 NIFNDAP

-552 AIDVPYVLA
+552 AIDVPYVLT
-561 YVKRFGFNPKKL
+561 YVKRFGFNAKKL

-606 PYLINHITDEQGEI
+606 PYLIDHITNEQGQT
-620 IYQAEP
+620 IYKAEP

-631 DCLIGKIEPPL
+631 ACLRGEIPPPS
-642 NAKDSPFAPQAI
+642 ADEKESPYAPQVI
-654 PSDIAFLMT
+654 PADIAFLMT

-672 GTGSQARV
+672 GTGSQASILNR
-680 LGRHDLAGKTGT
+680 RDLAGKTGT
-692 TSDYVDTWFTGFNSD
+692 PSDYVDTWFTGFNSN

-719 GSVLEYGA
+719 SSVLEYGA

-739 VALQGKPERTMP
+739 VALQGQPEKTMP
-751 QPADIITASIDPMT
+751 QPNDIVTASIDPIS
-765 GYLLPEGAPGSIL
+765 GNLLPSGTPGSIL
-778 EYFRKDNLPNTSTT
+778 EYFRKNDLLRTPIQEDSVTFNTTDNSNTVTDPTENSTQS
-792 EETIPSEE
+792 ETKPQSNKEA
-800 FPEGQ
+800 G
-805 IDTIDSSQL
+805 
-814 EQNTPPNNEP
+814 EP

>member
-1 MRYYV
+1 
-6 VIRSLSLAMKQLR
+6 MKQSN
-19 RHLLRNLLLTLLSLL
+19 HFFRNFFLMLLSLFITL
-34 IILILVASLLYF
+34 LVVGSLLYI

-53 DVDELKSVQLPIPM
+53 DVEELKSVQLPIPM
-67 KIYTSD
+67 RIYTSD
-73 GQPVAEFGELHRN
+73 GQPIAEFGELHRN
-86 LVRLNEVPTL
+86 LVRLNEVPNL

-120 LRAASEVLITG
+120 LRATGEVLLTG
-131 TKVQG
+131 SKVQG

-165 SLKIEREFTKDQ
+165 SLKIEREFTKEQ

-199 QVYFDKTLNQ
+199 QVYFNKTLNQ

-244 LARMFE
+244 LLRMYE

-256 SVYESAIKTPM
+256 AVYEAAIATPM
-267 QTHPDAESG
+267 LTHAQTNAG
-276 VMVKAPY
+276 GMIKAPY
-283 VAEMVRDMMYKSFGD
+283 VAEMVRDMMYKSFGED
-298 AIYTK
+298 IYLK
-303 GYSVYTT
+303 GYNVYTT
-310 LNATQQLAANKALR
+310 INSAQQIAADKALR
-324 TALLAYDRRHG
+324 TSLLAYDKRHD
-335 YRGPEKN
+335 YREPEKN
-342 IAPLDPAKLTHTLNT
+342 IAPLDANKVTHTLNA
-357 LHHISSINDLQAAI
+357 LHRVASINGLQAAI
-371 VTLITDQGVMAL
+371 VISVTDQAITAL
-383 LSNNQS
+383 LVDNQM
-389 ILIPWEG
+389 IFIPWQG
-396 LAWTMPQLDIT
+396 VAWAVPQLDVT
-407 QLIPPPKALRNKV
+407 NLNPPPEVLKNKV
-420 HVGDI
+420 HVGDV
-425 IRVQNQ
+425 IRVQLAA
-431 NNSWEL
+431 NNTWEL
-437 AQIPKVQGALVA
+437 SQIPKVQGALVA
-449 LNPQNGAISALV
+449 LNPQTGAITALV
-461 GGFDYY
+461 GGFDYN
-467 LSKFNRVIQAER
+467 LSKFNRVVQAER

-532 TRLRVALAKSIN
+532 ERLRVALAKSIN
-544 LVSVRLLQ
+544 LISVRLLQ
-552 AIDVPYVLA
+552 AINVPYALT

-582 TGEVTPIELARAYA
+582 TGEVTPLELARAYA
-596 VFANGGYRIT
+596 VFANGGFRIT
-606 PYLINHITDEQGEI
+606 PYLIDHIANEQSQI
-620 IYQAEP
+620 VYKAEP

-631 DCLIGKIEPPL
+631 ACLRGEIEPPL
-642 NAKDSPFAPQAI
+642 TDDRDSPYAPQVI
-654 PSDIAFLMT
+654 PADIAYLMT

-680 LGRHDLAGKTGT
+680 LNRTDLAGKTGT
-692 TSDYVDTWFTGFNSD
+692 TSDYVDTWFTGFNSN

-719 GSVLEYGA
+719 SSVQEYGA

-739 VALQGKPERTMP
+739 VALKGQAEKTMP
-751 QPADIITASIDPMT
+751 QPPDIVTASIDPVT
-765 GYLLPEGAPGSIL
+765 GNLLPDGTPGSIL
-778 EYFRKDNLPNTSTT
+778 EYFRKDDLTRISTQEESTPFNAIDNPSEVPTDTT
-792 EETIPSEE
+792 EPQM
-800 FPEGQ
+800 Q
-805 IDTIDSSQL
+805 IESPTAEKTDNDATS
-814 EQNTPPNNEP
+814 NEP
-824 LF
+824 VF

>member
-1 MRYYV
+1 M
-6 VIRSLSLAMKQLR
+6 
-19 RHLLRNLLLTLLSLL
+19 LLSLL
-34 IILILVASLLYF
+34 ITLIVAASLLYI

-67 KIYTSD
+67 RIYTSD
-73 GQPVAEFGELHRN
+73 GQAIAEFGELHRN
-86 LVRLNEVPTL
+86 LVRLNEVPNL

-120 LRAASEVLITG
+120 LRAATEVLLTG
-131 TKVQG
+131 SKVQG

-165 SLKIEREFTKDQ
+165 SLKIEREFTKEQ

-184 KIFLGNRAYGIAAAA
+184 KIFLGNRAYGVAAAA
-199 QVYFDKTLNQ
+199 QVYFNKTLNQ

-222 KAPSAINPLV
+222 KAPSAINPII

-244 LARMFE
+244 LTRMFE

-256 SVYESAIKTPM
+256 ASYEAAIATPM
-267 QTHPDAESG
+267 LTRTQTDTG
-276 VMVKAPY
+276 GMIKAPY
-283 VAEMVRDMMYKSFGD
+283 VAEMVRDMMYKSFGED
-298 AIYTK
+298 IYLK
-303 GYSVYTT
+303 GYNVYTT
-310 LNATQQLAANKALR
+310 ISSAQQLAANKALR
-324 TALLAYDRRHG
+324 TSLLAYDKRHG
-335 YRGPEKN
+335 YRGTEKN
-342 IAPLDPAKLTHTLNT
+342 IAPLDANKVTHTLNS
-357 LHHISSINDLQAAI
+357 LHRVSSINGLQAAVI
-371 VTLITDQGVMAL
+371 IAITDQAITAL
-383 LSNNQS
+383 LVNSQM
-389 ILIPWEG
+389 IFIPWQG
-396 LAWTMPQLDIT
+396 LAWTTPQLANNP
-407 QLIPPPKALRNKV
+407 LNPPPEALKNKV
-420 HVGDI
+420 HVGDV
-425 IRVQNQ
+425 IRVQETQ
-431 NNSWEL
+431 NNTWEL
-437 AQIPKVQGALVA
+437 SQIPKVQGALVA
-449 LNPQNGAISALV
+449 LNPQTGAISALV
-461 GGFDYY
+461 GGFDYN
-467 LSKFNRVIQAER
+467 LSKFNRVVQAER

-552 AIDVPYVLA
+552 AIDVPYVLT

-606 PYLINHITDEQGEI
+606 PYLIDHINNEQGET
-620 IYQAEP
+620 IYKAEP
-626 KIACE
+626 KVACE
-631 DCLIGKIEPPL
+631 ACLRDQIPPPSAD
-642 NAKDSPFAPQAI
+642 AKDSPYAPQVI
-654 PSDIAFLMT
+654 PADIAFLMT
-663 SALKDVIRY
+663 SALKDVIQY
-672 GTGSQARV
+672 GTGSQASILNR
-680 LGRHDLAGKTGT
+680 RDLAGKTGT
-692 TSDYVDTWFTGFNSD
+692 TSDYVDTWFTGFNSN

-719 GSVLEYGA
+719 SSVLEYGA

-739 VALQGKPERTMP
+739 VALQGQPEKTMP
-751 QPADIITASIDPMT
+751 QPSDIVTANIDPIS
-765 GYLLPEGAPGSIL
+765 GSLLPSGTPGSIL
-778 EYFRKDNLPNTSTT
+778 EYFRKDDLLRAPKQEDSVIFNATDNSNTAAAPT
-792 EETIPSEE
+792 ENPMQPETEP
-800 FPEGQ
+800 
-805 IDTIDSSQL
+805 
-814 EQNTPPNNEP
+814 QNNKEANEP

>member
-6 VIRSLSLAMKQLR
+6 VIESLPLTMKQHR
-19 RHLLRNLLLTLLSLL
+19 TSLLRNLLLMLLSLL
-34 IILILVASLLYF
+34 ITLIVVAGVLYM

-53 DVDELKSVQLPIPM
+53 NVDELKSVQLPIPM

-73 GQPVAEFGELHRN
+73 GQPIAEFGELHRN

-96 MVKAFLATEDQ
+96 MVNAFLATEDQ

-120 LRAASEVLITG
+120 LRAASELLITG
-131 TKVQG
+131 NKVQG

-199 QVYFDKTLNQ
+199 QIYFDKTLNQ

-244 LARMFE
+244 LARMLE
-250 LGYISK
+250 LGYISRPA
-256 SVYESAIKTPM
+256 YETAIQTPM
-267 QTHPDAESG
+267 QTHPDTETEG
-276 VMVKAPY
+276 MIKAPY

-298 AIYTK
+298 NIYTK

-310 LNATQQLAANKALR
+310 LNTAQQIAANKALR
-324 TALLAYDRRHG
+324 TALLAYDLRHG

-342 IAPLDPAKLTHTLNT
+342 IGPLNPAKLTHALSA
-357 LHHISSINDLQAAI
+357 LHRIASINDLQAAI

-383 LSNNQS
+383 LPNNQS

-396 LAWTMPQLDIT
+396 LAWTMPQLDST
-407 QLIPPPKALRNKV
+407 QLNPPPEALRNKL
-420 HVGDI
+420 HIGDI

-431 NNSWEL
+431 NNSWTL

-461 GGFDYY
+461 GGFDYN

-508 LVFDIPGRDE
+508 LVFDIPGRAE

-552 AIDVPYVLA
+552 AIDIPYVLTYA
-561 YVKRFGFNPKKL
+561 KRFGFNPKKL

-582 TGEVTPIELARAYA
+582 TGEVTPIELARGYA
-596 VFANGGYRIT
+596 VFANGGYRVT
-606 PYLINHITDEQGEI
+606 PYLIDHITDEQGEI

-631 DCLIGKIEPPL
+631 DCIIGKIESPAPDV
-642 NAKDSPFAPQAI
+642 KDNPFAPQAI
-654 PSDIAFLMT
+654 PPDIAFLMT

-672 GTGSQARV
+672 GTGSQARS

-719 GSVLEYGA
+719 SSVLEYGA
-727 KAALPMWIDFMR
+727 KTALPMWIDFMR

-751 QPADIITASIDPMT
+751 QPPDIITASIDPMT
-765 GYLLPEGAPGSIL
+765 GYLLPEGTSGSIL
-778 EYFRKDNLPNTSTT
+778 EYFRKDNLPRIAT
-792 EETIPSEE
+792 EETIPLE
-800 FPEGQ
+800 PENQEGAA
-805 IDTIDSSQL
+805 DSPQTEIQNNSQ
-814 EQNTPPNNEP
+814 NNEP

>member
-1 MRYYV
+1 
-6 VIRSLSLAMKQLR
+6 MKKR
-19 RHLLRNLLLTLLSLL
+19 THFLRNMLLLLLSLL
-34 IILILVASLLYF
+34 ITFMVVATCLFLY
-46 YLDKQLP
+46 LNKQLP
-53 DVDELKSVQLPIPM
+53 DVEELKSVQLPIPM
-67 KIYTSD
+67 RIYTSD
-73 GQPVAEFGELHRN
+73 SQPIAEFGELHRN
-86 LVRLNEVPTL
+86 LVHLNEVPTL

-120 LRAASEVLITG
+120 LRAAVELLITG

-148 YLSREKTFLR
+148 YLSHEKTFLR

-222 KAPSAINPLV
+222 KAPSLINPIINPL
-232 NPIAAKQRRDHV
+232 AAKQRRDHV
-244 LARMFE
+244 LTRMFE

-256 SVYESAIKTPM
+256 SAYDAAIQTPM
-267 QTHPDAESG
+267 QTHPNIDAG
-276 VMVKAPY
+276 RGMVKAPY

-303 GYSVYTT
+303 GYNVYTT
-310 LNATQQLAANKALR
+310 INTAQQIAANKALV

-342 IAPLDPAKLTHTLNT
+342 YVPLDSKKLIQAINKLHRLPAV
-357 LHHISSINDLQAAI
+357 NDMQAAI
-371 VTLITDQGVMAL
+371 VTFITDQGVTAL
-383 LSNNQS
+383 LANNQS
-389 ILIPWEG
+389 IVIPWQG
-396 LAWTMPQLDIT
+396 LAWTVPNLDIA
-407 QLIPPPKALRNKV
+407 QFNLPPTALKDKV
-420 HVGDI
+420 HIGDL
-425 IRVQNQ
+425 IRIENQ
-431 NNSWEL
+431 NHNWQL
-437 AQIPKVQGALVA
+437 TQIPKVQAALIA
-449 LNPQNGAISALV
+449 LSPQNGAITALV
-461 GGFDYY
+461 GGFDYN
-467 LSKFNRVIQAER
+467 LSKFNRVIQANR

-501 NVFNDAP
+501 NIFNDAP

-544 LVSVRLLQ
+544 LISVRLLQ
-552 AIDVPYVLA
+552 AIDIPYALS

-582 TGEVTPIELARAYA
+582 TGEVTPLELARAYA
-596 VFANGGYRIT
+596 VFANGGYLIT
-606 PYLINHITDEQGEI
+606 PYIIDHITDEQGEI

-631 DCLIGKIEPPL
+631 DCVTGEIEPPPP
-642 NAKDSPFAPQAI
+642 NAKDNPYAPQAI
-654 PSDIAFLMT
+654 PADIAFLMT

-672 GTGSQARV
+672 GTGTQAKSLHRE
-680 LGRHDLAGKTGT
+680 DLAGKTGT

-719 GSVLEYGA
+719 SSVLEYGA

-739 VALQGKPERTMP
+739 VALQGKSEKTMP
-751 QPADIITASIDPMT
+751 QPPDIVIASIDPMT
-765 GYLLPEGAPGSIL
+765 GYLLAEGTPGSML
-778 EYFRKDNLPNTSTT
+778 EYFRKDSLPQTFSEAEAGISIDTLDNASDNQNETTTTPDNQPENTSA
-792 EETIPSEE
+792 EPS
-800 FPEGQ
+800 
-805 IDTIDSSQL
+805 
-814 EQNTPPNNEP
+814 NAEP